1 MTRKSLTAYFF
12 VLITLC
18 AAFIVGA
25 KMLGEQGMYLAQGYM
40 LTPALAAIITRLFFY
55 ENKFKDAN
63 LRFGRLGDYGKF
75 WLVSLGITALSYVF
89 FTLFGAIRWDFTGQ
103 EFLTRLS
110 AQFAA
115 AGQDMEASLPPR
127 FTPRTMLLI
136 YFVGGLTV
144 FNIMPGLIT
153 GFGEEFGHRGFMFP
167 ALYRVSQNSFCILRE
182 QDKSRR
188 TWIAL
193 IIGGLIWYA
202 WHLPLALVIPQTAN
216 VPLGESI
223 LNFIVLGI
231 GSLCAFIYLA
241 YVYVKTRSV
250 WVASFAHIVM
260 NNSAS
265 AFSYYA
271 VIQNQLLANIGLMT
285 AMIIVVAVL
294 YRKNALG
301 VFEEYF
307 RD

>member
-1 MTRKSLTAYFF
+1 MNHKPLIAYF
-12 VLITLC
+12 VILIILC
-18 AAFIVGA
+18 IAFIVGA

-40 LTPALAAIITRLFFY
+40 LTPALAALVTRLFFY

-89 FTLFGAIRWDFTGQ
+89 FTFFGAIRWDFTGQ

-115 AGQDMEASLPPR
+115 AGQDIEANLPPG
-127 FTPRTMLLI
+127 FTPQTMLLI

-144 FNIMPGLIT
+144 FNILPGLVT

-167 ALYRVSQNSFCILRE
+167 ALYRIKPWIGIL
-182 QDKSRR
+182 
-188 TWIAL
+188 
-193 IIGGLIWYA
+193 IGGLIWYA
-202 WHLPLALVIPQTAN
+202 WHLPLALVIPQTAEI
-216 VPLGESI
+216 PLWQS
-223 LNFIVLGI
+223 IVLGI

-265 AFSYYA
+265 AFSYFA
-271 VIQNQLLANIGLMT
+271 VIQNQLLANVGLALT
-285 AMIIVVAVL
+285 MIIVAALLV
-294 YRKNALG
+294 RKGALET
-301 VFEEYF
+301 FAEYF
-307 RD
+307 RVES